1 MRKILGKYVI
11 VKELGQDS
19 YRAKCVNGEFEIT
32 QIKRDE
38 NNESF
43 SFTASKLNHLSHKNL
58 STLRIE
64 EDDRH
69 FYLVKECFDF
79 ENLSE
84 AFIVDYD
91 EEPDYKR
98 LFECYLQLC
107 DGLQYIDKQGL
118 YHGNINPSNILI
130 DTNDEESYQ
139 VFLLDFGKS
148 YYYKDFTQKVDGL
161 RFYAPEQM
169 GLIDS
174 TPSIKSDLY
183 AFGLCMLKL
192 LLDGFEN
199 CNILESYK
207 SPKDLEAIYQA
218 VLNEYDLTDIENE
231 IFLLTQKC
239 CHFEPESRISLSD
252 LHREI
257 LRLYD
262 KAVPKNTYELK
273 CENDTTLKK
282 YAENND
288 LDVDELD
295 SIMEHIQE
303 RITDYTAYIQQF
315 EEEHN
320 GKLES
325 KLEIA
330 INDLVFICS
339 ADKNADSY
347 LWVWQVRENEP
358 TRIEKIATESL
369 ELRHNF
375 VFTTKGYYASK
386 SCASNIATLKH
397 ELDYRFKLNKLK
409 IEQNKIDVKSI
420 KSEER
425 LLGAIKKDID
435 SKKKTHLA
443 SLTEIK
449 RGAGELILTLT
460 TPKDKQENDE
470 IESKALESSPKD
482 PKESIQIFKP
492 PFKPNEEV
500 IIQEKDA
507 INSLRQDESFKG
519 VVKRYDASLK
529 QLIIKLNN
537 KYDALFDE
545 TKEKELKIKEWAI
558 SYDYQVREILWSKQ
572 NKALEELKKNNTQIP
587 NLLRKINEPT
597 ELKENEQR
605 EIESYFNENLD
616 ENQQEAVRKAL
627 SLERECEILLIQGPP
642 GTGKTTTITE
652 IIKQY
657 QKFHKH
663 YKILI
668 TSQSNQAVDNV
679 LEKICVSEANP
690 NGEDKIFRIG
700 NDERKMSEIA
710 KQYTPDKVLDKILK
724 ENRERIKHNTITDSN
739 PMIESR
745 LQELQQGFLKTLE
758 TLSSKMANA
767 DTTKTKGKRDNETFQ
782 LFTKDIRLFFGTLLG
797 ISSWKSFRDVVF
809 DVAIVDEAGRAT
821 LSELLVPCIKAK
833 RIILVGDH
841 KQLAPAVDDDVVE
854 KLNTDSKKGSDEF
867 KADKRDVTTSLFERL
882 FERIESKSKDYA
894 YLENFKHTLT
904 YNYRAHK
911 SICDLYS
918 KAFYQGAL
926 KTKREISDI
935 KAHKLQAFTTNA
947 VWLDTGKRSDKQDS
961 QQGTGKINCCN
972 AKIIVDRLNSL
983 KEQILTSEIKDIGI
997 ITPYKAQSDLLKS
1010 ELQNIKKA
1018 YKEAGISIDIGT
1030 VDSFQGSDRDMI
1042 IYDCVRSSKANNT
1055 QQTQK
1060 KRQGSK
1066 IDFIADEKRLNVSLS
1081 RAKKLLLIVG
1091 DKEYL
1096 RTASVSEGENPFSA
1110 IIKEFDDAEK
1120 YQVIELKDFK
1130 NRG

>member
-961 QQGTGKINCCN
+961 QQGTGKINRCN

-1120 YQVIELKDFK
+1120 YQVIELKDSK

>member
-1 MRKILGKYVI
+1 M
-11 VKELGQDS
+11 
-19 YRAKCVNGEFEIT
+19 
-32 QIKRDE
+32 
-38 NNESF
+38 
-43 SFTASKLNHLSHKNL
+43 
-58 STLRIE
+58 
-64 EDDRH
+64 
-69 FYLVKECFDF
+69 
-79 ENLSE
+79 
-84 AFIVDYD
+84 
-91 EEPDYKR
+91 
-98 LFECYLQLC
+98 
-107 DGLQYIDKQGL
+107 
-118 YHGNINPSNILI
+118 
-130 DTNDEESYQ
+130 
-139 VFLLDFGKS
+139 
-148 YYYKDFTQKVDGL
+148 
-161 RFYAPEQM
+161 
-169 GLIDS
+169 
-174 TPSIKSDLY
+174 
-183 AFGLCMLKL
+183 
-192 LLDGFEN
+192 
-199 CNILESYK
+199 
-207 SPKDLEAIYQA
+207 
-218 VLNEYDLTDIENE
+218 
-231 IFLLTQKC
+231 
-239 CHFEPESRISLSD
+239 
-252 LHREI
+252 
-257 LRLYD
+257 
-262 KAVPKNTYELK
+262 
-273 CENDTTLKK
+273 
-282 YAENND
+282 
-288 LDVDELD
+288 
-295 SIMEHIQE
+295 
-303 RITDYTAYIQQF
+303 
-315 EEEHN
+315 
-320 GKLES
+320 
-325 KLEIA
+325 
-330 INDLVFICS
+330 
-339 ADKNADSY
+339 
-347 LWVWQVRENEP
+347 
-358 TRIEKIATESL
+358 
-369 ELRHNF
+369 
-375 VFTTKGYYASK
+375 
-386 SCASNIATLKH
+386 
-397 ELDYRFKLNKLK
+397 
-409 IEQNKIDVKSI
+409 
-420 KSEER
+420 
-425 LLGAIKKDID
+425 
-435 SKKKTHLA
+435 
-443 SLTEIK
+443 
-449 RGAGELILTLT
+449 
-460 TPKDKQENDE
+460 
-470 IESKALESSPKD
+470 
-482 PKESIQIFKP
+482 
-492 PFKPNEEV
+492 

-767 DTTKTKGKRDNETFQ
+767 DTTKTKGKRDNETFR

-841 KQLAPAVDDDVVE
+841 KQLAPVVDDDVVE

-867 KADKRDVTTSLFERL
+867 KADKKDVTTSLFERL

-926 KTKREISDI
+926 KTKREISNI

-961 QQGTGKINCCN
+961 QKGTGKINRCN
-972 AKIIVDRLNSL
+972 ATIIANTLSVLKILESQN
-983 KEQILTSEIKDIGI
+983 IKDIGI
-997 ITPYKAQSDLLKS
+997 ITPYKDQSDLLKRQLKS
-1010 ELQNIKKA
+1010 IKDEYA
-1018 YKEAGISIDIGT
+1018 KENISIDIGT

-1055 QQTQK
+1055 QQTQE

-1081 RAKKLLLIVG
+1081 RAKKILLIVG

-1110 IIKEFDDAEK
+1110 IIKEFDDTEK
-1120 YQVIELKDFK
+1120 YQVIELKDSK